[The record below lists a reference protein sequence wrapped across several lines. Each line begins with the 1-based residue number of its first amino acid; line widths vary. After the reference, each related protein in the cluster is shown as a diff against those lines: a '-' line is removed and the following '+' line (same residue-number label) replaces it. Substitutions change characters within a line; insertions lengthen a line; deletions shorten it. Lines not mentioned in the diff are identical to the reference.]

1 MIKTNSNMSQKSN
14 SRSTTLLGAGTLRGF
29 RERSSV
35 SFNPKSSTTMRKVTA
50 FSVTR
55 MSELSREQMAL
66 VQGGAINE
74 FLTGECTSA
83 NEGQKCYISVPGGVV
98 TGKCGYY
105 TVTYSSPSQYSST
118 TYYTCIKD

>member
-29 RERSSV
+29 RGRSSV
-35 SFNPKSSTTMRKVTA
+35 SFNPKSSTTMRKVKA

-83 NEGQKCYISVPGGVV
+83 NKDQKCYISVPGGVV
-98 TGKCGYY
+98 TGKCGSY
-105 TVTYSSPSQYSST
+105 TVTYSSPKEETST